1 LENKKCVEVD
11 IDIFDDY
18 EHPNDRT
25 GNETPSPLLLRD
37 IKRRNSVNS
46 PLSGLYRDT
55 RLFSNDSLEIKPF
68 SPPIHHEEQ
77 KISEESIRDLQEEGI

>member
-1 LENKKCVEVD
+1 LENKKCDDVH

-25 GNETPSPLLLRD
+25 GNETPSPLLRD
-37 IKRRNSVNS
+37 IKRRISVNS

-68 SPPIHHEEQ
+68 SPSIRPEEQ
-77 KISEESIRDLQEEGI
+77 KISEESIRDLHEEGI